1 MLQSEKKS
9 DQQNPGRGGCAAR
22 LSYDQPLIVGQ
33 PLTHIANE
41 QRIRMKSPSKRVRT
55 AATTPAKT
63 APAKPERSALA
74 TLCKAC
80 GEQLRLDV
88 LRVLSRDSFA
98 VQELT
103 RIFSSS
109 QPGMS
114 HHLNI
119 LLKAGLVTARNEGN
133 SIFYQR
139 AHQALDPLL
148 DPLQTHILQ
157 ATDLLPLA
165 EEVEDRLAEVRRER
179 AEKARRL
186 FAQNARAI
194 HKLHELIVPFE
205 TYGEQVA
212 DLVASCFP
220 DGGDTALEVG
230 PGEGAFL
237 PTLAARFTDVV
248 ALDLSAE
255 MLAQA
260 RALTDS
266 QGLTNI
272 RFLLGDTSHE
282 ALAEVG
288 ANCVV
293 INMVL
298 HHTPS
303 PAAIF
308 NEVAAAMQQGGVLIV
323 AELVYHDQGWVRE
336 SCGHQWLGFQP
347 EDLEQWAEA
356 AGLTHGHSLFLAQ
369 RNGFRIQIQQF
380 VKY

>member
-1 MLQSEKKS
+1 M
-9 DQQNPGRGGCAAR
+9 
-22 LSYDQPLIVGQ
+22 
-33 PLTHIANE
+33 
-41 QRIRMKSPSKRVRT
+41 
-55 AATTPAKT
+55 KT
-63 APAKPERSALA
+63 ATRRDRAPASKASKPERSPLA

-80 GEQLRLDV
+80 GEQLRLDI

-103 RIFSSS
+103 RIFASS

-148 DPLQTHILQ
+148 APVQTRILQ

-165 EEVEDRLAEVRRER
+165 EDVQDRLAEVRRER

-205 TYGEQVA
+205 TYGEQVS
-212 DLVASCFP
+212 DLVGTCFP
-220 DGGDTALEVG
+220 DGGAVALEVG

-237 PTLAARFTDVV
+237 PTLAARFREVV
-248 ALDLSAE
+248 ALDLSEE
-255 MLAQA
+255 MLAHA
-260 RALTDS
+260 RAFAGE

-272 RFLLGDTSHE
+272 RFLHGDTSHE
-282 ALAEVG
+282 ALAKLN
-288 ANCVV
+288 ASCVV

-303 PAAIF
+303 PATIF
-308 NEVAAAMQQGGVLIV
+308 NEVAAAMQRGGILIV
-323 AELVYHDQGWVRE
+323 SELVY
-336 SCGHQWLGFQP
+336 
-347 EDLEQWAEA
+347 
-356 AGLTHGHSLFLAQ
+356 
-369 RNGFRIQIQQF
+369 
-380 VKY
+380 